1 MEGLMD
7 RAALLSSAETFS
19 RYHWIML
26 RGFHRAAVARM
37 GDAALPVLERGYR
50 AYGGH
55 RGRDLRDAP
64 GTVIAPR
71 NAAGLLRN
79 WDGCDLAL
87 PAAVDGLGVAVGVHG
102 IDVTFPAVPGADY
115 FARHDSGEA
124 LEPYWRNVL
133 SGLVEAYDPRIEVRW
148 DPISPDPASSWT
160 VTWGDRDA
168 PVHDPGPVA
177 DVFSDPERAVIA
189 IRRTTGL
196 LAAFQMCVSRELI
209 AAFDATGEA
218 IVRDASYA
226 FGAERGAAI
235 REQHVAE
242 GRPLNL
248 ESFLGGVQERD
259 PAATIFV
266 YDGDGYLSEG
276 VWQADCTY
284 CPLAE
289 VWASE
294 GLEGLRLGYLFD
306 APNHQGLFESYHPG
320 AVVRWDSLKSR
331 GDAVCRFRFSIPE
344 LVTADDPQPGED
356 APSGNDRPFIR
367 SS

>member
-1 MEGLMD
+1 MD

-26 RGFHRAAVARM
+26 RAFHRAAVDRFGA
-37 GDAALPVLERGYR
+37 AALPVLEQGYR
-50 AYGGH
+50 AYGRQ
-55 RGRDLRDAP
+55 RGRDIRDAP
-64 GTVIAPR
+64 GTVVGPR
-71 NAAGLLRN
+71 DAASLLRN

-87 PAAVDGLGVAVGVHG
+87 PDAVDGLRVVAGAQG
-102 IDVTFPAVPGADY
+102 IDVTFPAVPGAAY
-115 FARHDSGEA
+115 FAEHGDGEA

-133 SGLVEAYDPRIEVRW
+133 AGLAEAYDPGVEVRW
-148 DPISPDPASSWT
+148 DAISPDPARGWT
-160 VTWGDRDA
+160 VTWTDGHS
-168 PVHDPGPVA
+168 PVHDPRPVA
-177 DVFSDPERAVIA
+177 DVFADPERAVVA

-196 LAAFQMCVSRELI
+196 LAAFQMAVSRELI

-218 IVRDASYA
+218 IVRDASYR
-226 FGAERGAAI
+226 FGAERGSAI

-259 PAATIFV
+259 PAAAIFV
-266 YDGDGYLSEG
+266 YAGEGYLSPG
-276 VWQADCTY
+276 VWQADCSY

-294 GLEGLRLGYLFD
+294 GAEGLRLGYLFD

-320 AVVRWDSLKSR
+320 AVVKWDSLKSR

-344 LVTADDPQPGED
+344 LMTADDPAPGED
-356 APSGNDRPFIR
+356 APPGAARPFIR
-367 SS
+367 PT